1 MDQDNVR
8 ELGQG
13 KLLLIDN
20 QIDQT
25 TSTIRLKA
33 SFPNEDE
40 RLWPGQFIRAR
51 VLVKTLKAA
60 VTIPS
65 AAVQRNAQGLL
76 VWVITPDNTAES
88 RPIVGGPTLNDLTV
102 VESGLKPSERVVVS
116 GQYRLRPGTKV
127 DASRAEAPVAE
138 TTAP

>member
-25 TSTIRLKA
+25 TSTIKLKA

-40 RLWPGQFIRAR
+40 RLWPGEFIRAR
-51 VLVKTLKAA
+51 VLVNNLKAA

-76 VWVITPDNTAES
+76 AWVIKPDNTAES

-102 VESGLKPSERVVVS
+102 VESGLKPGERVVVS

-127 DASRAEAPVAE
+127 DATAPEAPVAE